1 MPCGVL
7 SPSFFESPE
16 LSLNANNNT
25 RDIMKH
31 DIYAEVTNRI
41 ITQLEQGV
49 IPWKSPYFSKVGFP
63 RNFSTGNTYH
73 GINVFLLGSLRYTS
87 PYFLTFIQAKELGG
101 HIRKGEHGSLVV
113 KYGTYTK
120 ESEGAASAE
129 ASEEQRKYLKAYTV
143 FHASQV
149 EGIAFPEPENVPE
162 LPANAACDRA
172 RAMVA
177 GMPKAPAIHSGTAI
191 PCYRRSSD
199 SVHMPEPHFFT
210 SEESYFSTLFHELTH
225 ATGSE
230 SRLARKSLLESKGID
245 AEGEARKTYA
255 EEELVAEMGAS
266 FLSAHAGIIEAELEN
281 SAAYLQGWIDAL
293 KSKDAKGWIIRAAS
307 QAQKAADFI
316 MGVQPEVQK

>member
-1 MPCGVL
+1 M
-7 SPSFFESPE
+7 
-16 LSLNANNNT
+16 NQ
-25 RDIMKH
+25 
-31 DIYAEVTNRI
+31 DIYSQVTDRI
-41 ITQLEQGV
+41 IEQLAKGV

-63 RNFSTGNTYH
+63 RNFSTGNPYH

-101 HIRKGEHGSLVV
+101 NVRKGERGSLVV
-113 KYGTYTK
+113 KYGTYAREAEGTASAG
-120 ESEGAASAE
+120 ESEE
-129 ASEEQRKYLKAYTV
+129 HRKYLKAYTV

-149 EGIAFPEPENVPE
+149 EGITFPEPENVPE

-177 GMPKAPAIHSGTAI
+177 GMPKAPAILSGTAI

-199 SVHMPEPHFFT
+199 SVHMPERRFFT
-210 SEESYFSTLFHELTH
+210 SEEAFFSTLFHELTH
-225 ATGSE
+225 ATGSQ

-245 AEGEARKTYA
+245 AEGDARKTYA

-266 FLSAHAGIIEAELEN
+266 FLCAHAGIIEAELEN

-316 MGVQPEVQK
+316 LNIQAEA